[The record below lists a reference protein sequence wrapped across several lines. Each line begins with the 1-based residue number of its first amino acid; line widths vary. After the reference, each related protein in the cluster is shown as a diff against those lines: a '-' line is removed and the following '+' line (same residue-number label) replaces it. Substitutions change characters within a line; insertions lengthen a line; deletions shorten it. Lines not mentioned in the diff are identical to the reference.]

1 MSDHNLASF
10 ADHYDL
16 LIEDRVFLP
25 PAGEH
30 IEDSLKCSSLT
41 RSTFRRCVSFGGLEN
56 ALDCNR
62 LCRDLR
68 FESCSFFNGE
78 QAAIVIKGG
87 CERITFTGC
96 LLCRAEKSWCDVLL
110 DDWSDQSRQPSRE
123 IDLRGLH
130 RTDGAKVRIVVGR
143 GWGRIL
149 PSYNPAH
156 AEILFVKSVGVHLY
170 NLVKGLCCR

>member
-10 ADHYDL
+10 ADQYGL
-16 LIEDRVFLP
+16 LVEDRTFSGGS
-25 PAGEH
+25 AYDD
-30 IEDSLKCSSLT
+30 ILKCSCLK
-41 RSTFRRCVSFGGLEN
+41 RSAFRNCHSTGGEEN

-62 LCRDLR
+62 FCQDLL
-68 FESCSFFNGE
+68 FNGCIFSGGK
-78 QAAIVIKGG
+78 QAAIVIKGC
-87 CERITFTGC
+87 CERIIFTDC
-96 LLCRAEKSWCDVLL
+96 LLSRTTKSWCDVLI

-123 IDLRGLH
+123 IDLRGL
-130 RTDGAKVRIVVGR
+130 RRGDGAKVRIVVGR